1 MLSAQTIVV
10 IEEMLQEEY
19 CEVHGTIML
28 YEHQLTLEPK
38 YRKLPEDQLEESLLK
53 NLRLR
58 AIHLNNAIEEFKDQ
72 FHGGQ

>member
-1 MLSAQTIVV
+1 MLTEQTIALV
-10 IEEMLQEEY
+10 EEMLNEEY

-38 YRKLPEDQLEESLLK
+38 YRKVPEDQLEESLLR

-58 AIHLNNAIEEFKDQ
+58 AIHLNIALEEFKEQ